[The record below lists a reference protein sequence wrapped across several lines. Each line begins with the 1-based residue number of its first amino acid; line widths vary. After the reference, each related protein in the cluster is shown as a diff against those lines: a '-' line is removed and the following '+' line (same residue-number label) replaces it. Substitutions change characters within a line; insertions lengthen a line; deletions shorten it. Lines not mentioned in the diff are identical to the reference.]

1 MFHQFFK
8 NVIASSEK
16 KDEEAQAC
24 AASLITLHLK
34 NDMKIEGLLLSID
47 KNMNMHVDI
56 SQNRGN
62 LPIFM
67 HNLKTLYIRGN
78 SIKYVTFDKNEIK
91 SDFIQSL

>member
-16 KDEEAQAC
+16 KEGESQAC

-56 SQNRGN
+56 S
-62 LPIFM
+62 
-67 HNLKTLYIRGN
+67 
-78 SIKYVTFDKNEIK
+78 
-91 SDFIQSL
+91 

>member
-16 KDEEAQAC
+16 KEGEAQVC

-56 SQNRGN
+56 S
-62 LPIFM
+62 
-67 HNLKTLYIRGN
+67 
-78 SIKYVTFDKNEIK
+78 
-91 SDFIQSL
+91 